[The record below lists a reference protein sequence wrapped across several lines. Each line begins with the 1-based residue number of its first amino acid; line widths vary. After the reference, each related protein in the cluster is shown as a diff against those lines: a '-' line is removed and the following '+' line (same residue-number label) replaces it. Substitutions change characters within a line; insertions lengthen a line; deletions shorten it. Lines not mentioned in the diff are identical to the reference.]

1 MSQQSATS
9 VFTVAEMV
17 PQPFEPSVTTGLPNG
32 YALMRKEFNGDIEGS
47 SQTQFT
53 YAFDPERGGTYLA
66 IEAFEGSINGRSGAC
81 NIVHS
86 ATTTGTD
93 RIGEMVL
100 IVAGSGTADLTG
112 ITGTGS
118 ITIDAD
124 GTHHLALDYELEA

>member
-1 MSQQSATS
+1 
-9 VFTVAEMV
+9 MV

-100 IVAGSGTADLTG
+100 IVPGSGTADLTG

>member
-100 IVAGSGTADLTG
+100 IVPGSGTADLTG

>member
-1 MSQQSATS
+1 
-9 VFTVAEMV
+9 
-17 PQPFEPSVTTGLPNG
+17 
-32 YALMRKEFNGDIEGS
+32 MRKEFNGDIEGS

-100 IVAGSGTADLTG
+100 IAPGSGTADLTG

>member
-1 MSQQSATS
+1 
-9 VFTVAEMV
+9 
-17 PQPFEPSVTTGLPNG
+17 
-32 YALMRKEFNGDIEGS
+32 MRKEFNGDIEGS

-100 IVAGSGTADLTG
+100 IVPGSGTADLTG

>member
-32 YALMRKEFNGDIEGS
+32 YALMRKEFSGDIGGS

-100 IVAGSGTADLTG
+100 IVPGSGTADLTG